1 MPGTEAPLHQYHDTC
16 DDSEAIERCAI
27 MDEVF
32 EIGGFNMNHEQHY
45 PDAPSI
51 LHKVDLERAVRI
63 LQEEGCR
70 EIYLFG
76 SVATGDAGPDSDID
90 IGIRDYPRERFFHIF
105 GRLLTE
111 LEHETDLIDFGRQT
125 ALFSLLTDIGE
136 VRRIA

>member
-1 MPGTEAPLHQYHDTC
+1 MK
-16 DDSEAIERCAI
+16 
-27 MDEVF
+27 
-32 EIGGFNMNHEQHY
+32 HELRPPAATSTLY
-45 PDAPSI
+45 TA
-51 LHKVDLERAVRI
+51 DLERAVRI

-90 IGIRDYPRERFFHIF
+90 IGINDYPRERFFHIY

-111 LEHETDLIDFGRQT
+111 LDTETDLIDFGHQT
-125 ALFSLLTDIGE
+125 ALFALLSEIGE